1 MLTFRISAPPAH
13 LLPVLQAKIDAKTKP
28 LGSLGRLE
36 EIALRVGQILETDTP
51 VIQLPSLVVVAGDHG
66 IAKEGLVNAYPQ
78 AVTHQM
84 VLNFLRQGAAVNVFA
99 RQNGLHL
106 HVVDAGV
113 NHDFGKLEG
122 LRNEKVAFGT
132 RNYLNEPA
140 MSEAQCFH
148 ALQKGAALVRELKG
162 KGCNLIAF
170 GEMGIGNTASASL
183 LMSCL
188 LDLPLT
194 SCIGRGAGADD
205 DLLARKLMHLQTAK
219 TKYRLGRDKPQEILR
234 TFGGFEIALIAG
246 GILAAAEAGMV
257 ILIDGFIVTA
267 AVLYA
272 QAIEHHVLDY
282 CLFAHLSD
290 EKGHRKMLEYLGAVP
305 ILNLGLRLGEGTGAA
320 MAFPLVQSA
329 VNFLNEMASFESA
342 QVSQDNPSKA

>member
-1 MLTFRISAPPAH
+1 MLSFQISAPPSH
-13 LLPVLQAKIDAKTKP
+13 LLPVLQAKIDGKTKP

-36 EIALRVGQILETDTP
+36 DIALRVGQILETDTP

-78 AVTHQM
+78 EVTYQM
-84 VLNFLRQGAAVNVFA
+84 VLNFLRKGAAVNVFA
-99 RQNGLHL
+99 RQNGLSL

-113 NHDFGKLEG
+113 NYDFGKRDG

-132 RNYLNEPA
+132 RNYLKEPA

-148 ALQKGAALVRELKG
+148 ALQKGAALVRELRG

-188 LDLPLT
+188 LDLPLS

-219 TKYRLGRDKPQEILR
+219 TQYKLGRDKPREILR

-246 GILAAAEAGMV
+246 GILAAAEARMV

-267 AVLYA
+267 AVLFA

-320 MAFPLVQSA
+320 MAFPIIQSA
-329 VNFLNEMASFESA
+329 LNFLNEMASFESA
-342 QVSQDNPSKA
+342 QVSQSRQPHS